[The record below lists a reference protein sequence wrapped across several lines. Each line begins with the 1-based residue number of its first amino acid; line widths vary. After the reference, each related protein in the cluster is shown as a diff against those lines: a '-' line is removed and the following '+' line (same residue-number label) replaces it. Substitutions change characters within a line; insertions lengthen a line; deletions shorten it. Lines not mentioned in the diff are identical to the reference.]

1 MSSAPPPQQSKP
13 SYNHR
18 RHNNAAPRHH
28 HGQQQQQ
35 PQPQQRY
42 VPKPAAPKPSPPPT
56 LTTALRSSASPSAS
70 GAGRVGGEADGFV
83 AYLPHDE
90 VVAAGLGGPDAQE
103 SQAVVDLLNDAL
115 AALLRAKP
123 REFWRQGNRNAR
135 LCITVL
141 MKPCSWKA

>member
-1 MSSAPPPQQSKP
+1 
-13 SYNHR
+13 
-18 RHNNAAPRHH
+18 
-28 HGQQQQQ
+28 
-35 PQPQQRY
+35 
-42 VPKPAAPKPSPPPT
+42 
-56 LTTALRSSASPSAS
+56 
-70 GAGRVGGEADGFV
+70 VGGEADGFV